1 MSASGNRL
9 RRFRGFSLIDLIVG
23 IVLMGLVIVP
33 MTAIMFSNRE
43 IYADPVDHAR
53 KNTLLLDIA
62 SMIISRSFDDR
73 SDFSDGW
80 VRCGETGDSSACPA
94 GSETYCTAELLGAGG
109 SRECTKSS
117 DFGFETGELPAK
129 LQDTADGEQYFAM
142 LDDADD
148 FVTSKIC
155 ARTGDCGGTDFLPA
169 KYFGSKGSES
179 LYDGMSVR
187 IRVTPLALPGAPSGA
202 SAGELSGKLV
212 SITVRSVSG
221 DISYSL
227 IRGNY

>member
-9 RRFRGFSLIDLIVG
+9 RRFRGFSLIELIVG
-23 IVLMGLVIVP
+23 IVLMGMVIVP
-33 MTAIMFSNRE
+33 MTAIMFNNRE
-43 IYADPVDHAR
+43 IYADPIDYAK
-53 KNTLLLDIA
+53 KNALIEDISA
-62 SMIISRSFDDR
+62 MILSRSFDDR

-80 VRCGETGDSSACPA
+80 VRCGEFGDSSACPA
-94 GSETYCTAELLGAGG
+94 GSELYCTAKLLGTGG
-109 SRECTKSS
+109 SRECTKESGYGLDTGEFSS
-117 DFGFETGELPAK
+117 DFSK
-129 LQDTADGEQYFAM
+129 IADGEQYLSM

-148 FVTSKIC
+148 FITSRLC
-155 ARTGDCGGTDFLPA
+155 SVTGDCGGSDFLPA
-169 KYFGSKGSES
+169 KYFGSKGSEER
-179 LYDGMSVR
+179 YEGMSVR